1 MDDKQQKIF
10 TALFI
15 ELRRLG
21 DGLFEVYD
29 GALPPADVPYP
40 FVFLGENQ
48 EIDELLKG
56 GISARVEQT
65 IHVYSNDVRSRG
77 TFSAVMARCKQA
89 AYNIT
94 KGDGSVMLAGI
105 SAQVL
110 PDNTTAVPLL
120 HGVIDVS
127 YR

>member
-10 TALFI
+10 TALLV

-21 DGLFEVYD
+21 AGTFKVYD
-29 GALPPADVPYP
+29 GELPPEDVTYP

-48 EIDELLKG
+48 EVDGLLKG
-56 GISARVEQT
+56 AISARVEQT
-65 IHVYSNDVRSRG
+65 IHVYSNNTQARG
-77 TFSAVMARCKQA
+77 TFSSIMAKVKQA
-89 AYNIT
+89 CYNIT
-94 KGDGSVMLAGI
+94 KDDSSVMLSGI

-120 HGVIDVS
+120 HGVVDAS
-127 YR
+127 FR

>member
-10 TALFI
+10 TALLI
-15 ELRRLG
+15 ELQRLS
-21 DGLFEVYD
+21 DGLYDTYD
-29 GALPPADVPYP
+29 GALPPVDVPYP

-48 EIDELLKG
+48 EIDGLLKG
-56 GISARVEQT
+56 GLSVRVLQT
-65 IHVYSNDVRSRG
+65 IHVYSDDVRSRG

-94 KGDGSVMLAGI
+94 KGDSSIMLSGI